1 MADLNDASVWRLRLA
16 TLAAPAYATDAAV
29 AAVAVGGSTARGCAD
44 RHSDVELAV
53 WWHDAPTADQ
63 RREAAERMPEMGAR
77 RDFGYHDALDAW
89 SEDCTVFGVKLDV
102 SHRTVTGLERLLTA
116 VVDGDDGST
125 ERQHVVAEL
134 LDAIPLHGDDLVD
147 RWRRRVEPYPETLAI
162 ALVRS
167 QLRFGPHAWLERLV
181 ERDEVL
187 ALAEIRLAAAR
198 AILGVL
204 LALNRTYHPGHK
216 WIARTM
222 DAMAIRP
229 PDLHNRFRLVLT
241 GPPDAAVRELRG
253 LIEETVG
260 LVERHLPQVGTAGV
274 RARIRARGAVWE
286 GPPAAMAR
294 SR

>member
-16 TLAAPAYATDAAV
+16 TSVAPAYAMDAAV

-53 WWHDAPTADQ
+53 WWHDTPTADQ
-63 RREAAERMPEMGAR
+63 RRHAAERMPEMGAR
-77 RDFGYHDALDAW
+77 RDFGYDVALDAW
-89 SEDCTVFGVKLDV
+89 SEDCTVFGVKLDIG
-102 SHRTVTGLERLLTA
+102 HRTVAGMERLLTA
-116 VVDGDDGST
+116 VVDDDGST
-125 ERQHVVAEL
+125 ERQHVAAEL
-134 LDAIPLHGDDLVD
+134 LGAIPLHGDGLID
-147 RWRRRVEPYPETLAI
+147 RWRRRVEPYPEALAI
-162 ALVRS
+162 ALVGS

-187 ALAEIRLAAAR
+187 ALAEIRVAAAR

-229 PDLHNRFRLVLT
+229 PDLNSRFRLVLT

-260 LVERHLPQVGTAGV
+260 LVERHLPQVDTTGV
-274 RARIRARGAVWE
+274 RARIQTRGAVWDQ
-286 GPPAAMAR
+286 PPLAMR
-294 SR
+294 GR